1 MDITRDEFN
10 QLLEKANLTKKEFSD
25 ILGLNYLS
33 VNNWGS
39 STIKVPFWVKSWL
52 ENYIKANDFNKVVE
66 VIKVV
71 KPYVD

>member
-25 ILGLNYLS
+25 ILGVNYGS
-33 VNNWGS
+33 VNNWGNRNQA
-39 STIKVPFWVKSWL
+39 VPYWVKSWL